1 MHAFLHC
8 HTLRAC
14 SLSIPQLRACILID
28 YFLNITELQT
38 PRCYDTAA
46 RCYDTAASR
55 VILGIGRLVI
65 TADQA
70 HTPGLCLQQDSTTNC
85 EMGLCYVAVMCG
97 AARCVGNRL
106 KRCQFCNPICMRLLW
121 TITVRVG
128 ARGRTDVVQR
138 QLSGHQWQ
146 PDGVTMHCARVQATT
161 PISPTSPRDS
171 SRTVGCRFD
180 IGAPRAA

>member
-1 MHAFLHC
+1 M
-8 HTLRAC
+8 R
-14 SLSIPQLRACILID
+14 R
-28 YFLNITELQT
+28 
-38 PRCYDTAA
+38 RCYDTAA

-70 HTPGLCLQQDSTTNC
+70 HTPGLCLQQDSTTNRH

-121 TITVRVG
+121 AITVRVG

-138 QLSGHQWQ
+138 QLSG
-146 PDGVTMHCARVQATT
+146 GSLTASRCTAT
-161 PISPTSPRDS
+161 
-171 SRTVGCRFD
+171 GCRRPPPS
-180 IGAPRAA
+180 APHHRGTRLARWDAGLTSARLELLEEAAQGRHL